1 MITFWEVRW
10 YNTYFII
17 ILKMCLRSW
26 CVCDA
31 YLCVRRGWEQEG
43 QTGAGRTTDEGSQ
56 VQAPLAFSVLQNTGV
71 YISKNCFWRFL
82 EKMKNMTWMLSLFIL
97 FHTFPEKS
105 FSSPKTYFFPKKN
118 SLCSPIQR
126 INPSLCSPIQ
136 QINPSLCS
144 PIQRI
149 NPSLCSPIQRIN
161 P

>member
-1 MITFWEVRW
+1 
-10 YNTYFII
+10 
-17 ILKMCLRSW
+17 MCLWRIPVRQTRLRTRRPDRRRSNNW
-26 CVCDA
+26 W
-31 YLCVRRGWEQEG
+31 RQSG
-43 QTGAGRTTDEGSQ
+43 TSSS
-56 VQAPLAFSVLQNTGV
+56 LAFSVLQNTGV
-71 YISKNCFWRFL
+71 YIFKNCFWRFL